1 MTWNEEDSK
10 KVEEAILNA
19 CENTMYPNGI
29 DELFDGE
36 TWVVD
41 FHEIAQDIRDKIQDT
56 WETNGWD
63 TISEKYLKETVVS
76 LISADIL
83 AFIDNVYENTG
94 FQLEDNGI
102 KVVKKLDE
110 SDKGI

>member
-10 KVEEAILNA
+10 KVEESILNA

-56 WETNGWD
+56 WETNEWD
-63 TISEKYLKETVVS
+63 TISEKYLKETVIS

-83 AFIDNVYENTG
+83 AFVDNVYENAE

-102 KVVKKLDE
+102 KVVKKLGE